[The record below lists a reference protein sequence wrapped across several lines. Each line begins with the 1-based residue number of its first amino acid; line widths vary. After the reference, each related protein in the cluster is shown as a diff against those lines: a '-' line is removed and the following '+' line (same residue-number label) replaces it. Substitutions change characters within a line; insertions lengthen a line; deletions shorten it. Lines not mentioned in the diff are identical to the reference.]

1 MNSNRLL
8 GLAVAIILGIVASM
22 FVYRQFQA
30 ASAPKPVVK
39 MQQIV
44 VAAEPLKLGT
54 RVNASNLKT
63 IPWPQGQPVAG
74 MFTKVDDVANRAL
87 ITSVAENEPI
97 LESKLASLQSG
108 AGLAATIPEGMR
120 AMSVAVNDVVGVAG
134 FVTPGTMVDV
144 LVTGAATGGGNI
156 TRTILENVRVLAA
169 GQKVEQDKE
178 GKPQT
183 VPVIT
188 LLVTPDDAAKLAMA
202 STEGKI
208 QLALRNTI
216 DTKNMSPPAVMQTS
230 LFSSGALAACGSEAR
245 CGENTSCDPRSVYSG
260 SHRRNQTRNKE
271 LSKSVSNRRGFR
283 MPEPSSLQLSTRNP
297 LSVLLRAGAS
307 AIVVALLI
315 CEAPGL
321 AGQPR
326 VPGAARSGQQSGQQ
340 SGEVPQALHLLV
352 GRSLVITSP
361 SRIKRVSLADPAIAE
376 AIVVSPTQVLVNG
389 KAPGGV
395 SLIIWD
401 ENEQSQAFEVSVD
414 IDVLSLTEKIHEVF
428 P

>member
-8 GLAVAIILGIVASM
+8 GVVVAIVLGLIASV
-22 FVYRQFQA
+22 FVYRQFQQ
-30 ASAPKPVVK
+30 ASAPKPTVV
-39 MQQIV
+39 MQRIV

-54 RVNASNLKT
+54 RLDASNVKT
-63 IPWPQGQPVAG
+63 IPWPQGQPVTG
-74 MFTKVDDVANRAL
+74 MFTKVEDVANRAV

-97 LESKLASLQSG
+97 LETKLASLQSG

-144 LVTGAATGGGNI
+144 LVTGATTGGGKI

-216 DTKNMSPPAVMQTS
+216 DTKNSNPPAVLQTS
-230 LFSSGALAACGSEAR
+230 LFSSGSPPAGPPKHLAAK
-245 CGENTSCDPRSVYSG
+245 T
-260 SHRRNQTRNKE
+260 
-271 LSKSVSNRRGFR
+271 
-283 MPEPSSLQLSTRNP
+283 
-297 LSVLLRAGAS
+297 
-307 AIVVALLI
+307 
-315 CEAPGL
+315 
-321 AGQPR
+321 
-326 VPGAARSGQQSGQQ
+326 
-340 SGEVPQALHLLV
+340 PQAAPPPFTVEVIV
-352 GRSLVITSP
+352 GN
-361 SRIKRVSLADPAIAE
+361 KRETKSFQNP
-376 AIVVSPTQVLVNG
+376 
-389 KAPGGV
+389 
-395 SLIIWD
+395 
-401 ENEQSQAFEVSVD
+401 
-414 IDVLSLTEKIHEVF
+414 
-428 P
+428 